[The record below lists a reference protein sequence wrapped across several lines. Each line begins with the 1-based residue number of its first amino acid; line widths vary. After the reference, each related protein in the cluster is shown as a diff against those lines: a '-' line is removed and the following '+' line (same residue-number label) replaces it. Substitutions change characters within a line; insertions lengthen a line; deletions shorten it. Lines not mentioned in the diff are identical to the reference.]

1 MNEELQV
8 VNGELQARLE
18 DLVLANSDMENLI
31 NSSELAT
38 VFLDGTLCIRR
49 FTASATGLISLIPTD
64 VGRPLTDVTTELEYP
79 ELMADAAQVLRT
91 LVIAER
97 QVASKGG
104 RWFFVRIV
112 PYRTTENVIDGVVIT
127 FADISRIKRLESDL
141 EAALA
146 APLDEVDGTTNR

>member
-31 NSSELAT
+31 NSSEIAT
-38 VFLDGTLCIRR
+38 VFLDGALRVRR

-64 VGRPLTDVTTELEYP
+64 VGRPLSDITMELAYP
-79 ELMADAAQVLRT
+79 DLMADAAKVLRT
-91 LVIAER
+91 LVILER
-97 QVASKGG
+97 QVSAKGG
-104 RWFFVRIV
+104 RWFASRIV
-112 PYRTTENVIDGVVIT
+112 PYRTTENVIDGVVVTFSEIT
-127 FADISRIKRLESDL
+127 RIKAL

-146 APLDEVDGTTNR
+146 AATATG